1 MKHINSLEKLGTLPK
16 QHAVFAKRME
26 KLQIA
31 MQVTQNPDALYCFF
45 DTNILLHFTTF
56 DEVNWLKFLNVP
68 QVYLM
73 LTRSVLRELDKF
85 KDDGTVAWRRSRA
98 HMLLSK
104 IDGLLPQSAT
114 GVPVPIRDGVDT
126 VFLLDI
132 PREPNAEWIRK
143 HTLDPEVSD
152 DRILACVLQ
161 FQEQYPDRHIR
172 FLSNDMSFRRN
183 AIDNGI
189 DTMKPDGKELV
200 QLEQRSPE
208 EKRIRELE
216 RELQDYKNSRSKL
229 EFGFSNDQELTTT
242 VTCPAQGDDAL
253 NAEVLSKVF
262 TDEYVH
268 LQAIEQRQHI
278 ERIINQSRGKTPEYQ
293 FQEYV
298 KACEKYLKELEPALK
313 QLWMQ
318 KYGNRCLLSFVLKN
332 VGAAPAEDLKIKLY
346 FPPGT
351 LAIDADDVEE
361 EIKIPDEPKAA
372 WMDPPRDWLGVG
384 GIISPS
390 TFAIRP
396 DPTWHLVHAYYETQL
411 RRRGPL
417 CNTTKDSHIV
427 TYTAPK
433 LQHQDFW
440 PMRPVVTFLFPDGK
454 EGFSI
459 RYSISADK
467 LPKRKEGT
475 LHIQWKREPAE
486 SGNRDLRDLRY
497 SRNHKAV

>member
-1 MKHINSLEKLGTLPK
+1 MLSK
-16 QHAVFAKRME
+16 QHVGLTKGLE
-26 KLQIA
+26 KLQIT
-31 MQVTQNPDALYCFF
+31 MQVTQNQDALYCFF

-56 DEVNWLKFLNVP
+56 DEVDWLKFLNAP

-73 LTRSVLRELDKF
+73 LTRPVLRELDKF
-85 KDDGTVAWRRSRA
+85 KDDRTVAWRRNRA
-98 HMLLSK
+98 RILLSK

-114 GVPVPIRDGVDT
+114 GVPVPIKDGVDS

-132 PREPNAEWIRK
+132 PREPDAEWIRK
-143 HTLDPEVSD
+143 QALDPEVSD

-183 AIDNGI
+183 AIANGI
-189 DTMKPDGKELV
+189 DTMKPDGKELE

-208 EKRIRELE
+208 EERIRELE
-216 RELQDYKNSRSKL
+216 RELQDYKNSRPKL
-229 EFGFSNDQELTTT
+229 EFGFGMDQELTTT
-242 VTCPAQGDDAL
+242 VICPAQSDDTL
-253 NAEVLSKVF
+253 NAEMLSKVF

-268 LQAIEQRQHI
+268 RQFIEQQQHL
-278 ERIINQSRGKTPEYQ
+278 ERIINQSRGRAPKYQ

-313 QLWMQ
+313 RQWMQ
-318 KYGNRCLLSFVLKN
+318 QYGNRCLLPFVLNN
-332 VGAAPAEDLKIKLY
+332 VGTAPAEDLKIELQ

-372 WMDPPRDWLGVG
+372 WMDSPHDWLRVG

-390 TFAIRP
+390 TFPILPA
-396 DPTWHLVHAYYETQL
+396 DPAWHLARAYYETQP

-417 CNTTKDSHIV
+417 CNKTKDSHIV

-433 LQHQDFW
+433 LQQQDFW
-440 PMRPVVTFLFPDGK
+440 PMRPVVVFLFPDGK
-454 EGFSI
+454 GGFSI
-459 RYSISADK
+459 RYFISADK

-475 LHIQWKREPAE
+475 LHVQWKRESAA
-486 SGNRDLRDLRY
+486 SGNIDLREQILRRMQ
-497 SRNHKAV
+497 S